1 MFWHGCS
8 YIHAYKFIFVFPFF
22 ISCVVAASKSVSLPS
37 MFWRFFYLLF
47 VPSNEFCAIIL
58 CSAQCYIYTYY
69 VYIYTYIYLCLFFAM
84 NTTNDNWAYALLL
97 LLFTLCTVNTLNR
110 LFHLRSGFR
119 TAKILRENLSVLVKQ
134 FFPKKT
140 FSAVKFK
147 VLKRFIEQLPWC

>member
-1 MFWHGCS
+1 MRCS
-8 YIHAYKFIFVFPFF
+8 GFKKCI
-22 ISCVVAASKSVSLPS
+22 VAVNVLA
-37 MFWRFFYLLF
+37 LF
-47 VPSNEFCAIIL
+47 LFAFCAEQWIL
-58 CSAQCYIYTYY
+58 CNHTVLRAMLYIYILCI
-69 VYIYTYIYLCLFFAM
+69 YIYIYIPMSFFAM
-84 NTTNDNWAYALLL
+84 NTTNDNWAYALLLLL